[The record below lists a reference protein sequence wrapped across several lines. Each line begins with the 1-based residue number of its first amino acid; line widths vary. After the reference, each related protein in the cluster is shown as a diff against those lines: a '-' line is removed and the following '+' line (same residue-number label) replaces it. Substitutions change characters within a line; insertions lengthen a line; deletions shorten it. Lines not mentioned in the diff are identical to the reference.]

1 MIKSLATPPV
11 IIFVQWKNLIF
22 NYIKLWAKT
31 FVYTNID
38 DVYKDTDDVFTNV
51 TPCTRSS

>member
-1 MIKSLATPPV
+1 MIKSLAIPLV
-11 IIFVQWKNLIF
+11 IIFVQWQNL
-22 NYIKLWAKT
+22 KLITFKLLAKT

-38 DVYKDTDDVFTNV
+38 DVYNDTDDVFTNV